1 MKITLTQWEGFRNL
15 KPRRLEWAEGLHLLL
30 GPNGSGK
37 TNILEAFH
45 VLTGWGSLKGERVLD
60 LKSWSDPGRGT
71 FLAAWFT
78 GEEELEVKA
87 GIGSRVITKKGGSSI
102 QSSQLRPLVPSL
114 IFLPNDLSLVEGS
127 PATRRRLL
135 DRLCALLFPVYALRL
150 HEYGRALRQRNA
162 ALRQGKNLAAT
173 AKVLAPLAAWI
184 WACRLA
190 AADLIRNGLSE
201 AGGLMPPGI
210 TVELKRGSRGFE
222 DLHLD
227 FWESLKAFQNQERA
241 TGVCPVGPQRDD
253 LVIRYGE
260 REVARCF
267 SRGYRR
273 RVAVSLLLSS
283 GWAVERKM
291 RRKPVLLLDEVMA
304 ELDHEGREKLIS
316 VLLKTGWQ
324 VFATTAEACTPEWP
338 GRTWSV
344 NAGRIEER

>member
-1 MKITLTQWEGFRNL
+1 MKITLTQWEGFRSL

-37 TNILEAFH
+37 TNVLEAFH
-45 VLTGWGSLKGERVLD
+45 VLTGWGSLRGEKVPD
-60 LKSWSDPGRGT
+60 LKNWTDPGRGT
-71 FLAAWFT
+71 FLFAGFA
-78 GEEELEVKA
+78 GEEDLEVRV
-87 GIGSRVITKKGGSSI
+87 GIGSRIVAKKGGSSI
-102 QSSQLRPLVPSL
+102 QSSLLRPLVPSL

-162 ALRQGKNLAAT
+162 ALRQGKNLALT
-173 AKVLAPLAAWI
+173 ARVLAPLAAWI

-190 AADLIRNGLSE
+190 AADLIRNGLAE
-201 AGGLMPPGI
+201 AGDLMPSGI
-210 TVELKRGSRGFE
+210 TVELKRASRGLE
-222 DLHLD
+222 DLQLD
-227 FWESLKAFQNQERA
+227 FWESLKASQHQERA

-253 LVIRYGE
+253 LVIRFGE
-260 REVARCF
+260 REAARCF

-273 RVAVSLLLSS
+273 RVAVSLLISS

-304 ELDHEGREKLIS
+304 ELDHDGRERLIS
-316 VLLKTGWQ
+316 VLVKTGWQ

-338 GRTWSV
+338 GSTWSV
-344 NAGRIEER
+344 NSGCIDEI